1 MLAHDFKTQR
11 SDELTESRW
20 PQGWLHCHGDNVG
33 QINEEHVGQ
42 VTKLSDMTE
51 QPGQVFKAWLHPGR
65 CLFSL
70 STVWKPQFLI
80 SDLHVMARSFTLS
93 CKNKLLLIDNCL
105 MADKRP
111 GQSRQSDKITTSFY
125 GLIWQNCK
133 NLAVSFDENIA
144 RNKISN
150 QCQCIPE
157 VTYNFRHKEEW
168 LSRFKKFESAEQP
181 LWLSEWK

>member
-1 MLAHDFKTQR
+1 MNWLSHADRRDGYIAMEIMLDKSTR
-11 SDELTESRW
+11 STLVKWLSSLTW
-20 PQGWLHCHGDNVG
+20 PSSL
-33 QINEEHVGQ
+33 
-42 VTKLSDMTE
+42 
-51 QPGQVFKAWLHPGR
+51 GQVFKAWLHPGR

-105 MADKRP
+105 MTDKRP

-150 QCQCIPE
+150 QYQCTPE
-157 VTYNFRHKEEW
+157 VTYNFRRKEVW